1 MIRMVILP
9 ISVVLLAASGYLHA
23 AKNPKDD
30 ADGCYPGLGDYI
42 RRVCSSSGATLTRF
56 SACSYTCEKKEINV
70 PSSWTER
77 NLPDGLPCGR
87 CRECC
92 GGRCTRIQFN
102 LQNPLTL
109 KSCAK

>member
-1 MIRMVILP
+1 MIRMMILP
-9 ISVVLLAASGYLHA
+9 LLVVLLATSGYLHA
-23 AKNPKDD
+23 RNPKED
-30 ADGCYPGLGDYI
+30 ADDCYPGLGDYI
-42 RRVCSSSGATLTRF
+42 TRVCSSSGTTLTRF
-56 SACSYTCEKKEINV
+56 SECSYTCEKKE
-70 PSSWTER
+70 PCLSCSWTKR